1 MYWVKAELRFR
12 VHLKE
17 NQKLKYL
24 NRGSQHT
31 HHCFRSIPS
40 SQIRRWALLTSRT
53 EQNEGT
59 RMNILYPKHAEAL
72 RIAKLAPDIYPTL
85 GEVLDNISKE
95 ANGDENGADDE
106 DSDDDSSVSSISS
119 NASGSSESSG
129 SSKDKSKRIRRRRD
143 VHFCIGYSTAWDKPV
158 HAIMTKLQKK
168 HGLKWFKLSMSYK
181 KFSNLREIFQGDLNA
196 KVMEG
201 IVSLDFVARKCNC
214 KSKNEGICSSGP
226 SSDCRLSC
234 VVYKATCRCC
244 DKVYIGNTQQQVKE
258 RMGQHYTDVKSLVNK
273 GKKSDTF
280 AAHGAEH
287 YHELGRKAS
296 VGMARAMFKVEVL
309 WKGNIISCM
318 KSFGKRSCKLCMKE
332 RMAILNMWE
341 TEPEKLINSRSEIFG
356 GCRHKTRFHRYQ
368 HRPTEQPSTDDGVNP
383 ERVMFGYNGKYANWW
398 TNDATSP
405 IDVVVCLPTGGEP
418 ANTADV

>member
-1 MYWVKAELRFR
+1 M
-12 VHLKE
+12 
-17 NQKLKYL
+17 
-24 NRGSQHT
+24 
-31 HHCFRSIPS
+31 
-40 SQIRRWALLTSRT
+40 
-53 EQNEGT
+53 
-59 RMNILYPKHAEAL
+59 
-72 RIAKLAPDIYPTL
+72 
-85 GEVLDNISKE
+85 
-95 ANGDENGADDE
+95 
-106 DSDDDSSVSSISS
+106 
-119 NASGSSESSG
+119 
-129 SSKDKSKRIRRRRD
+129 
-143 VHFCIGYSTAWDKPV
+143 
-158 HAIMTKLQKK
+158 
-168 HGLKWFKLSMSYK
+168 
-181 KFSNLREIFQGDLNA
+181 
-196 KVMEG
+196 
-201 IVSLDFVARKCNC
+201 
-214 KSKNEGICSSGP
+214 
-226 SSDCRLSC
+226 
-234 VVYKATCRCC
+234 VYKATCQCC

-258 RMGQHYTDVKSLVNK
+258 RMGQHYTDVKSLVNT

-368 HRPTEQPSTDDGVNP
+368 HRPTEQPSTDDRVNP
-383 ERVMFGYNGKYANWW
+383 ERVMFGYNSKYANWW
-398 TNDATSP
+398 TDDATSP